1 MFIDSKQPSCA
12 SDEFYKKRIFISN
25 VQKNEYTIK
34 ITVNQDIEDCRLQV
48 FISGETANIDAY
60 VQSATSE
67 GKNLKVTQ
75 NIIHLGRL
83 YKRFPKT
90 IKFTVESDYQCN
102 LEVKL
107 YANKK

>member
-1 MFIDSKQPSCA
+1 M
-12 SDEFYKKRIFISN
+12 
-25 VQKNEYTIK
+25 
-34 ITVNQDIEDCRLQV
+34 
-48 FISGETANIDAY
+48 FISGETASIDAY

-75 NIIHLGRL
+75 NIIHLGRF

>member
-1 MFIDSKQPSCA
+1 MIN
-12 SDEFYKKRIFISN
+12 KRMQDAI
-25 VQKNEYTIK
+25 NEQIK
-34 ITVNQDIEDCRLQV
+34 FEIY
-48 FISGETANIDAY
+48 SANLYLSMSAY
-60 VQSATSE
+60 IE

-83 YKRFPKT
+83 YKKFSKT

-107 YANKK
+107 YASSNVGSITNSPWELIYPQ